1 MMIPVAHGV
10 SFGRAYFNMLF
21 IRVGKLDR
29 IESFGDLCICRG
41 FSMAT
46 SLLTSYICF
55 EPNVALHI
63 KREIVKGLSCITCQR
78 YELRVC
84 TYPLFLA

>member
-1 MMIPVAHGV
+1 MAKLLVVTIQYDDTCVADGV

-21 IRVGKLDR
+21 IRVGKLDQ
-29 IESFGDLCICRG
+29 IESSGDLCICRG

-46 SLLTSYICF
+46 SLLTLCICF

-63 KREIVKGLSCITCQR
+63 KREIVK
-78 YELRVC
+78 V
-84 TYPLFLA
+84 